1 MKSNDTNN
9 QVKEKSVF
17 LLRFF
22 RPIRLLIIF
31 LFILSFLSALTG
43 IYFFTKK
50 YCEGFFCLFSNPILI
65 LASVLLSSNLLVLM
79 IHGLRV
85 FADDTISRS
94 FSTTRGKF
102 PKTILVV
109 TGIYLVVLI
118 YEILSKGYTLLSP
131 IFLFISLTLMIVSV
145 KGCSILKRY
154 FPQYLFVLIA
164 VLIAVHYIRYTPS
177 FGNDTWRDS
186 IWTMETIY
194 KGDYRL
200 SNVRPEAYRIP
211 TVVLFYSI
219 LSLILNLDPLLV
231 SSLTGLIYLLIIS
244 LLINILV
251 INKYTSSKEVG
262 SFALLAI
269 YATPLISLWTVEFI
283 PQALSLIYVILF
295 FAFVHIRKNSYF
307 LSLEMVLFTLLI
319 VMTIITH
326 PGMGLLLLIYIT
338 ILALREVTLRKT
350 LITGVIAYLSY
361 TVYAIFTVMLRSGY
375 LYIKN
380 LLSIFLG
387 ESETHLIAYGTSKGI
402 LYTISPWLGPIVIV
416 ILTINVI
423 LHDIIEVLG
432 PFSRKTDKEKAKHDL
447 LITFLSL
454 SFIGIAYIMII
465 LDPFSTA
472 DRYLGLLSFTLLA
485 LFIPRG
491 LKILENSG
499 YSGRIF
505 TYVLLTLLVVQIAF
519 GGTFTPNNPLTINT
533 NTYSIYGLISYSER
547 EQIEHLS
554 NLIQWGRINLLTDW
568 RTGLFLN
575 YIISTSNRNEFSP
588 SYGGFEY
595 LGTQIIFA
603 GS

>member
-1 MKSNDTNN
+1 
-9 QVKEKSVF
+9 
-17 LLRFF
+17 
-22 RPIRLLIIF
+22 
-31 LFILSFLSALTG
+31 
-43 IYFFTKK
+43 
-50 YCEGFFCLFSNPILI
+50 
-65 LASVLLSSNLLVLM
+65 
-79 IHGLRV
+79 
-85 FADDTISRS
+85 
-94 FSTTRGKF
+94 
-102 PKTILVV
+102 
-109 TGIYLVVLI
+109 
-118 YEILSKGYTLLSP
+118 
-131 IFLFISLTLMIVSV
+131 
-145 KGCSILKRY
+145 
-154 FPQYLFVLIA
+154 
-164 VLIAVHYIRYTPS
+164 
-177 FGNDTWRDS
+177 
-186 IWTMETIY
+186 
-194 KGDYRL
+194 
-200 SNVRPEAYRIP
+200 
-211 TVVLFYSI
+211 
-219 LSLILNLDPLLV
+219 
-231 SSLTGLIYLLIIS
+231 
-244 LLINILV
+244 
-251 INKYTSSKEVG
+251 
-262 SFALLAI
+262 
-269 YATPLISLWTVEFI
+269 
-283 PQALSLIYVILF
+283 
-295 FAFVHIRKNSYF
+295 
-307 LSLEMVLFTLLI
+307 
-319 VMTIITH
+319 
-326 PGMGLLLLIYIT
+326 
-338 ILALREVTLRKT
+338 
-350 LITGVIAYLSY
+350 
-361 TVYAIFTVMLRSGY
+361 
-375 LYIKN
+375 
-380 LLSIFLG
+380 IFLG

-603 GS
+603 GSYGYTVNCPELKTILSKDSVVLFRYTSIVMAESWNVNITCINSLLSFNSLLFNSYSIIVIDEV